1 MTNLPA
7 FSKFVAVGCLCATLA
22 ATLSINQRLSA
33 SQAPPQRF
41 IRQIAPNLFVAE
53 VPQAAIIAGGA
64 VETWGRQRKQNW
76 CWAASVQMTLNMAG
90 IRVSQEEVVQRIYGG
105 DIDKGGTAQD
115 IMNALSGW
123 APTVNGK
130 AAELHPA
137 PLTNDAEMLDD
148 LSLGWPLIV
157 GLKNPDGSGHA
168 EVITAVTYTVRPNN
182 TPIFRSIVLRDPWP
196 FNQSREEISWS
207 EFNSRRN
214 FVIRN
219 HVTFP
224 NGL

>member
-1 MTNLPA
+1 MIKPPRL
-7 FSKFVAVGCLCATLA
+7 FKLVAVCCIWATV
-22 ATLSINQRLSA
+22 ATTLLIRPNLSA
-33 SQAPPQRF
+33 SQVPPQRF
-41 IRQIAPNLFVAE
+41 IRQIGPNLWEAG
-53 VPQAAIIAGGA
+53 PSSIIVERLGA
-64 VETWGRQRKQNW
+64 PSTSGRQQMQNW

-90 IRVSQEEVVQRIYGG
+90 IRVTQNQVVERIYGG
-105 DIDKGGTAQD
+105 DLDRGGTAQD

-130 AAELHPA
+130 MAELHPA

-168 EVITAVTYTVRPNN
+168 EVITAVTYAVRPDN
-182 TPIFRSIVLRDPWP
+182 TPIFRSVVLRDPWP
-196 FNQSREEISWS
+196 LNPSREEISWA
-207 EFNSRRN
+207 EFSARRN

-224 NGL
+224 QGL